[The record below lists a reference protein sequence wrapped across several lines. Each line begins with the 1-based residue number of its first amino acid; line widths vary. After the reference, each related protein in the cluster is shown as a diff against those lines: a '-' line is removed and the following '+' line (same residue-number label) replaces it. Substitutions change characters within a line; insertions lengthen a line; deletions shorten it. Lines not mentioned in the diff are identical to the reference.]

1 MYNSDFN
8 ISAPLSH
15 PRRELGSNTPL
26 KLACRWAQRCVGAA
40 LPPLCSGSILWT
52 LSRPRDVAMP
62 PLTLSALLRG
72 QEAQG
77 LSSVT
82 SHSAHILSTFCMPA
96 TVLSTSGKKYLIP
109 LPILACHCLLSIS
122 QLGKLELKGQGCHPV
137 TSLRWDL
144 NPLLLAPK
152 FLLLWHWCPKL
163 SCLQGTL
170 HTMLLTILNVK
181 RQQFPPLSSS
191 WGFRKS

>member
-1 MYNSDFN
+1 LYNSDFN

-82 SHSAHILSTFCMPA
+82 SHSAHSAKHLRKEILNTPA
-96 TVLSTSGKKYLIP
+96 HLSMSLFIIHFPAGKIGTQRPRMSPRHKP
-109 LPILACHCLLSIS
+109 EVGFESPPPGSKILA
-122 QLGKLELKGQGCHPV
+122 
-137 TSLRWDL
+137 
-144 NPLLLAPK
+144 PLALVSKAVLFAGDPSYNAAD
-152 FLLLWHWCPKL
+152 H
-163 SCLQGTL
+163 S
-170 HTMLLTILNVK
+170 
-181 RQQFPPLSSS
+181 
-191 WGFRKS
+191 